1 MPDLTEPQW
10 PTDTDMNRVWES
22 TQLAITREARGAHRR
37 KVSLIAGAGIAALG
51 ITAGAFIIP
60 ATQVQLDSTA
70 RCYSDQSTTSEF
82 TDMALVDGEP
92 TMDSARAIQS
102 CGASWAYGYMTLG
115 KRVMPA
121 GNQGPITT
129 APPLGA
135 CRQPNDVLAVF
146 PLTGTAGITLTPEE
160 LCHSLDLRVPGN

>member
-22 TQLAITREARGAHRR
+22 TQTAITCRARGAHRR
-37 KVSLIAGAGIAALG
+37 KVSLIAGAGIVALG

-60 ATQVQLDSTA
+60 ATQKQLDSTL
-70 RCYSDQSTTSEF
+70 RCYSDQSTTSEY
-82 TDMALVDGEP
+82 TDMALADGEP
-92 TMDSARAIQS
+92 TLDSARAVEG
-102 CGASWAYGYMTLG
+102 CGASWAYGYMVLG
-115 KRVMPA
+115 KRVVPD

-135 CRQPNDVLAVF
+135 CLQPNDVLAVF

-160 LCHSLDLRVPGN
+160 LCHTLSLRAPEK